1 MDILTK
7 RTVLDKIPEQLSD
20 LAKEYS
26 LEQVELI
33 QKGSV
38 IPERE
43 LEIDVEERTVV
54 KYVSTISVDRDGD
67 IVLPDGGQIK
77 DFQKNPVILY
87 AHKHGADMFGG
98 GNDTLPIG
106 KDIWIK
112 ADKFGIKAKQKYA
125 NHQLADDIFNMHKD
139 GFALAS
145 SIGFIPLEYV
155 RNDGSKEWSDTAKYV
170 KDKYGMST
178 KDLKSAKIIFTKWY
192 LLEHS
197 DVPVPSNP
205 DALAQAYSS
214 GEFKCKSLNLAQDLD
229 LEKQKEAFTIK
240 ELENSLEIECD
251 KTKELEKEK
260 TVLQNFIDLEKNN
273 VKQLEERLVDDALD
287 SNKLISELEH
297 TIKEKD
303 AEIKR
308 IKAEKPK
315 FSKEQAESLIKL
327 RLKEVTDH
335 IRKKFGEV

>member
-7 RTVLDKIPEQLSD
+7 RTTFDKIPEQLSD
-20 LAKEYS
+20 LAKEYD

-33 QKGSV
+33 QKGAV

-43 LEIDVEERTVV
+43 LEIDEEERTVV

-67 IVLPDGGQIK
+67 IILPDGGQIK
-77 DFQKNPVILY
+77 DFAKNPVILY

-106 KDIWIK
+106 RDVWIK
-112 ADKFGIKAKQKYA
+112 ADKFGIKAKQRYA
-125 NHQLADDIFNMHKD
+125 KHQLAEDIFNMHKD
-139 GFALAS
+139 GFPLAS

-155 RNDGSKEWSDTAKYV
+155 RNDGSKEWKETAKYV
-170 KDKYGMST
+170 KDKYGMSS
-178 KDLKSAKIIFTKWY
+178 KDIKSAKIIFTKWY

-214 GEFKCKSLNLAQDLD
+214 GEFKCKSLNLVKDLD
-229 LEKQKEAFTIK
+229 LEA
-240 ELENSLEIECD
+240 
-251 KTKELEKEK
+251 EKEK
-260 TVLQNFIDLEKNN
+260 N
-273 VKQLEERLVDDALD
+273 QLEELNVKILELDAILEQRNLD
-287 SNKLISELEH
+287 VSMHEKTIDELEL
-297 TIKEKD
+297 TITEKD

-315 FSKEQAESLIKL
+315 FTKKMAEKMVDTKM
-327 RLKEVTDH
+327 KEVTNH

>member
-7 RTVLDKIPEQLSD
+7 RTTFDKIPEQLSD
-20 LAKEYS
+20 LAKEYD

-33 QKGSV
+33 QKGAV

-43 LEIDVEERTVV
+43 LEIDEEERTVV

-67 IVLPDGGQIK
+67 IILPDGGQIK
-77 DFQKNPVILY
+77 DFAKNPVILY

-106 KDIWIK
+106 RDVWIK
-112 ADKFGIKAKQKYA
+112 ADKFGIKAKQRYA
-125 NHQLADDIFNMHKD
+125 KHQLAEDIFNMHKD
-139 GFALAS
+139 GFPLAS

-155 RNDGSKEWSDTAKYV
+155 RNDGSKEWKETAKYV
-170 KDKYGMST
+170 KDKYGMSS
-178 KDLKSAKIIFTKWY
+178 KDIKSAKIIFTKWY

-214 GEFKCKSLNLAQDLD
+214 GEFKCKSLNLVKDLD
-229 LEKQKEAFTIK
+229 LEA
-240 ELENSLEIECD
+240 
-251 KTKELEKEK
+251 EKEK
-260 TVLQNFIDLEKNN
+260 N
-273 VKQLEERLVDDALD
+273 QLEELNVKILELDAILEQRNLD
-287 SNKLISELEH
+287 VSMHEKTIDELEL
-297 TIKEKD
+297 TITEKD

-315 FSKEQAESLIKL
+315 FTKAMAEKMVDTKMKEI
-327 RLKEVTDH
+327 TNH

>member
-7 RTVLDKIPEQLSD
+7 RTTFDEIPEQLSD
-20 LAKEYS
+20 LAKEYD

-33 QKGSV
+33 QKGAV

-43 LEIDVEERTVV
+43 LEIDEEERTVV

-67 IVLPDGGQIK
+67 IILPDGGQIK
-77 DFQKNPVILY
+77 DFAKNPVILY

-106 KDIWIK
+106 RDVWIK

-125 NHQLADDIFNMHKD
+125 KHQLADDIFNMHKD
-139 GFALAS
+139 GFPLAS
-145 SIGFIPLEYV
+145 SIGFIPLAYV
-155 RNDGSKEWSDTAKYV
+155 RNDGSTEWKETAKYV

-178 KDLKSAKIIFTKWY
+178 KDIKSAKIIFTKWY

-214 GEFKCKSLNLAQDLD
+214 GEFKCKSINLVEDLD
-229 LEKQKEAFTIK
+229 LEAEAEKCQLEKFADDYNKLLHTSEELKK
-240 ELENSLEIECD
+240 ELLDCNILIPQH
-251 KTKELEKEK
+251 EK
-260 TVLQNFIDLEKNN
+260 TISDLE
-273 VKQLEERLVDDALD
+273 
-287 SNKLISELEH
+287 S
-297 TIKEKD
+297 TIEDKD

-315 FSKEQAESLIKL
+315 FTKKEAENLINTKMKGIL
-327 RLKEVTDH
+327 DH
-335 IRKKFGEV
+335 IDKLMGKV

>member
-1 MDILTK
+1 MDIFTK
-7 RTVLDKIPEQLSD
+7 RTVFDKIPEQLSD

-26 LEQVELI
+26 LEEVELI
-33 QKGSV
+33 QKGAV

-43 LEIDVEERTVV
+43 LEIDEEERTVV

-67 IVLPDGGQIK
+67 IILPDGGQIK
-77 DFQKNPVILY
+77 DFAKNPVILY

-106 KDIWIK
+106 KDVWIK

-125 NHQLADDIFNMHKD
+125 NHQLANDIFQMHVD

-155 RNDGSKEWSDTAKYV
+155 RNDGSREWKETAKYV
-170 KDKYGMST
+170 KDKYGMSA
-178 KDLKSAKIIFTKWY
+178 KDIKSAKIIFTKWY

-214 GEFKCKSLNLAQDLD
+214 GEFKCKSVGLVKD
-229 LEKQKEAFTIK
+229 LELEEQKEAFTIK
-240 ELENSLEIECD
+240 ELEVRVL
-251 KTKELEKEK
+251 ELEA
-260 TVLQNFIDLEKNN
+260 ILEQRNLDN
-273 VKQLEERLVDDALD
+273 TTQEET
-287 SNKLISELEH
+287 ITELEAK
-297 TIKEKD
+297 IKKKT

-315 FSKEQAESLIKL
+315 FTKEMAQKLISDN
-327 RLKEVTDH
+327 TDKYLEL
-335 IRKKFGEV
+335 IDKQMGKV

>member
-1 MDILTK
+1 MDIFTK
-7 RTVLDKIPEQLSD
+7 RTVFDKIPEQLSD

-26 LEQVELI
+26 LEEVELI
-33 QKGSV
+33 QKGAV

-43 LEIDVEERTVV
+43 LEIDEEERTVV

-67 IVLPDGGQIK
+67 IILPDGGQIK
-77 DFQKNPVILY
+77 DFAKNPVILY

-106 KDIWIK
+106 KDVWIK

-125 NHQLADDIFNMHKD
+125 NHQLANDIFQMHVD

-155 RNDGSKEWSDTAKYV
+155 RNDGSKEWKETVKYV
-170 KDKYGMST
+170 KDKYGMSA
-178 KDLKSAKIIFTKWY
+178 KDIKSAKIIFTKWY

-214 GEFKCKSLNLAQDLD
+214 GEFKCKSVGLVKD
-229 LEKQKEAFTIK
+229 LELEDQKDKIK
-240 ELENSLEIECD
+240 IEELEVKVL
-251 KTKELEKEK
+251 ELEA
-260 TVLQNFIDLEKNN
+260 ILEQRNLDN
-273 VKQLEERLVDDALD
+273 TTQEET
-287 SNKLISELEH
+287 ITELEAK
-297 TIKEKD
+297 IKKKT

-315 FSKEQAESLIKL
+315 FTKEMAQKLISDN
-327 RLKEVTDH
+327 TDKYLEL
-335 IRKKFGEV
+335 IDKQMGKV

>member
-1 MDILTK
+1 MKFDILTK

-26 LEQVELI
+26 LEEVELI
-33 QKGSV
+33 QKGAF
-38 IPERE
+38 IPEKE
-43 LEIDVEERTVV
+43 LEIDEKERTVV

-67 IVLPDGGQIK
+67 IILPDGGQIK

-87 AHKHGADMFGG
+87 AHKHGSDMFGG

-106 KDIWIK
+106 KDVWIK

-125 NHQLADDIFNMHKD
+125 NHQLANDIFDMHKD
-139 GFALAS
+139 GFPLAS

-155 RNDGSKEWSDTAKYV
+155 RNDGSKEWKETAKYV
-170 KDKYGMST
+170 KDKYDMSA
-178 KDLKSAKIIFTKWY
+178 KDIKTAKIIFTKWY

-214 GEFKCKSLNLAQDLD
+214 GEFKCKSIELVKD
-229 LEKQKEAFTIK
+229 LELEEQKEAFTIK
-240 ELENSLEIECD
+240 ELEETIE
-251 KTKELEKEK
+251 KFESEQEEFEVARKEFERFYVDWGKEK
-260 TVLQNFIDLEKNN
+260 D
-273 VKQLEERLVDDALD
+273 
-287 SNKLISELEH
+287 KLKD
-297 TIKEKD
+297 TIKKKD

-315 FSKEQAESLIKL
+315 FTKEQAQSLIKEKMSEIL
-327 RLKEVTDH
+327 EH
-335 IRKKFGEV
+335 IDKLMGKV

>member
-7 RTVLDKIPEQLSD
+7 RTVLENIPEQLTD
-20 LAKEYS
+20 LAKEYD

-33 QKGSV
+33 QKGAV

-43 LEIDVEERTVV
+43 LEIDEEERTVV

-67 IVLPDGGQIK
+67 IILPDGGQIK
-77 DFQKNPVILY
+77 DFAKNPVILY

-106 KDIWIK
+106 RDVWIK
-112 ADKFGIKAKQKYA
+112 ADKFGIKAKQRYA
-125 NHQLADDIFNMHKD
+125 KHQLAEDIFNMHKD
-139 GFALAS
+139 GFPLAS

-155 RNDGSKEWSDTAKYV
+155 RNDGSKEWKETAKYV
-170 KDKYGMST
+170 KDKYGMSS
-178 KDLKSAKIIFTKWY
+178 KDIKSANIIFTKWY

-214 GEFKCKSLNLAQDLD
+214 GEFKCKSLNLVKDLD
-229 LEKQKEAFTIK
+229 LEA
-240 ELENSLEIECD
+240 
-251 KTKELEKEK
+251 EKEK
-260 TVLQNFIDLEKNN
+260 N
-273 VKQLEERLVDDALD
+273 QLEELNVKILELDAILEQRNLD
-287 SNKLISELEH
+287 VSMHEKTIDELEL
-297 TIKEKD
+297 TITEKD

-308 IKAEKPK
+308 IKAEKSK
-315 FSKEQAESLIKL
+315 FTKAMAEKMVDTKMKEI
-327 RLKEVTDH
+327 TNH

>member
-1 MDILTK
+1 MDIVTK

-26 LEQVELI
+26 LEEVELV
-33 QKGSV
+33 QKGAF

-43 LEIDVEERTVV
+43 LEIDEEERTVV
-54 KYVSTISVDRDGD
+54 KYVSTVSVDRDGD
-67 IVLPDGGQIK
+67 IILPEGGQIK

-87 AHKHGADMFGG
+87 AHKHGSDMFGG

-106 KDIWIK
+106 KDVWIK

-125 NHQLADDIFNMHKD
+125 NHQLASDIFDMHKD
-139 GFALAS
+139 GFPLAS
-145 SIGFIPLEYV
+145 SIGFIPLEWV
-155 RNDGSKEWSDTAKYV
+155 RNDGSKEWKETAKYV

-178 KDLKSAKIIFTKWY
+178 KDVNSAKTIFKTWY

-205 DALAQAYSS
+205 DALALAYSK
-214 GEFKCKSLNLAQDLD
+214 GEFKCKSIELVKDLGIEDKIEENKIEELQKLNDN
-229 LEKQKEAFTIK
+229 QKEQIEILSEQVLSQEKAIDELAIK
-240 ELENSLEIECD
+240 IA
-251 KTKELEKEK
+251 K
-260 TVLQNFIDLEKNN
+260 
-273 VKQLEERLVDDALD
+273 
-287 SNKLISELEH
+287 
-297 TIKEKD
+297 KD

-315 FSKEQAESLIKL
+315 FTKEMAKNLIQASN
-327 RLKEVTDH
+327 KEFLDH
-335 IRKKFGEV
+335 IDKLMGKV

>member
-1 MDILTK
+1 MDIFTK
-7 RTVLDKIPEQLSD
+7 RTVFDKIPEQLSD

-26 LEQVELI
+26 LEEVELI
-33 QKGSV
+33 QKGAV

-43 LEIDVEERTVV
+43 LEIDEEKRTVV

-67 IVLPDGGQIK
+67 IILPDGGQIK
-77 DFQKNPVILY
+77 DFAKNPVILY

-106 KDIWIK
+106 KDVWIK

-125 NHQLADDIFNMHKD
+125 NHQLANDIFQMHVD

-155 RNDGSKEWSDTAKYV
+155 RNDGSREWKETAKYV
-170 KDKYGMST
+170 KDKYGMSA
-178 KDLKSAKIIFTKWY
+178 KDIKSAKIIFTKWY

-214 GEFKCKSLNLAQDLD
+214 GEFKCKSVGLVKD
-229 LEKQKEAFTIK
+229 LELEEQKEAFTIK
-240 ELENSLEIECD
+240 ELEQSLVIECE
-251 KTKELEKEK
+251 KTKELEKEVK
-260 TVLQNFIDLEKNN
+260 DKDFSILSLEAF
-273 VKQLEERLVDDALD
+273 VEQH
-287 SNKLISELEH
+287 SSEIVEL
-297 TIKEKD
+297 T

-315 FSKEQAESLIKL
+315 FTKEMAQKLISDN
-327 RLKEVTDH
+327 TDKYLEL
-335 IRKKFGEV
+335 IDKQMGKV